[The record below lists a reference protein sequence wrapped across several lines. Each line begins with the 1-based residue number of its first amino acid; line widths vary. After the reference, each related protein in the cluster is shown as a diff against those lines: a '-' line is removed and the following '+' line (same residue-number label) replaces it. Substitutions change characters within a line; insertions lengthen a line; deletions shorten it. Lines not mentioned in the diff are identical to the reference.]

1 MIWPVTTWRAALLAS
16 AACALTGC
24 ATATVQRDA
33 AIDLVS
39 RGDRAV
45 EASRSYYASL
55 ATQRQQLIRA
65 LYVANPGCP
74 LGDTLLLRRSVSEET
89 LAAIPTGHAACRDA
103 FRRDN
108 GQQSICASD
117 DARRCRTA
125 IAEDAPQLADALG
138 REWQLG
144 DSGGPQVST
153 ALDLIRVINRY
164 IDALGRIAARDES
177 PQTSAAR
184 LDELLLRVNVVYC
197 RIEAASTNAPD
208 DNCQPKANGSLPEGV
223 ARLKLDA
230 DVGAAVQA
238 TSNLFEFV
246 GALRDDL
253 RAAREIGA
261 TLEARGPDFEADL
274 QRLIVDVE
282 NKRKAWLSFY
292 SAELLEMIR
301 DEWRQRAVM
310 LDATERGVVVDR
322 YQAAR
327 DALAATLTQPADAAR
342 LLERL
347 REAHRELRALHR
359 GETTPAQRARIEK
372 LTRQRLADGFE
383 LAVRTGA
390 TWSQP

>member
-16 AACALTGC
+16 WACALTGC

-33 AIDLVS
+33 AIDLVA

-45 EASRSYYASL
+45 EASRAYYVSL
-55 ATQRQQLIRA
+55 STQRQQLIRA
-65 LYVANPGCP
+65 VYVANPGCP

-89 LAAIPTGHAACRDA
+89 LAAIPTEHAACRDV

-108 GQQSICASD
+108 GQQSICATQ
-117 DARRCRTA
+117 DALRCRTA
-125 IAEDAPQLADALG
+125 ITEDAPQLADALG
-138 REWQLG
+138 REWRLG
-144 DSGGPQVST
+144 DGGGPPVGA

-164 IDALGRIAARDES
+164 VDALGRIAARDES

-184 LDELLLRVNVVYC
+184 LDELLLRMNVVYC
-197 RIEAASTNAPD
+197 RIEATTANASSKD
-208 DNCQPKANGSLPEGV
+208 CQPKADGSLPEGV

-246 GALRDDL
+246 RTLRDDL
-253 RAAREIGA
+253 RAARDIGA
-261 TLEARGPDFEADL
+261 TLEARGAGFESDL
-274 QRLIVDVE
+274 QRLIIDVE

-310 LDATERGVVVDR
+310 LDAAERGVIVDR
-322 YQAAR
+322 YQTAR
-327 DALAATLTQPADAAR
+327 DGLQATLTRPADAAR

-347 REAHRELRALHR
+347 REAHGELRALYR
-359 GETTPAQRARIEK
+359 GETTPAQRARIEQ
-372 LTRQRLADGFE
+372 LTRRRLAEGFE
-383 LAVRTGA
+383 LAVRAGV
-390 TWSQP
+390 TWGDL